1 MTAFIIRR
9 LLLLPLI
16 LFGVTLIIFSFTE
29 ILGPEKM
36 ISAYVN
42 PNLFDKL
49 SNEEIDKLIDQYG
62 LNDPM
67 WTRYFKWLGGVLR
80 GDLGWSVT
88 AKEPVADAIKKRIP
102 YTIELALYAFIPV
115 ITVGIWLGVKAA
127 VNRDKF
133 IDHFIRIFAIVG
145 WSLPDFVFGLII
157 LMIFYSVLGWFPP
170 GTLSDWADSVV
181 KSNEFHKIT
190 HLLTIDALLN
200 GRLDI
205 FWDAL
210 RHLIG
215 PILTISW
222 LWWAYLLRIS
232 RSSML
237 EVLGKEYVRTAR
249 AKGVPEREVIHKH
262 AKKNAMI
269 PVVTVAG
276 AMVIG
281 LLAGTVIV
289 EVIFNRV
296 GMGRFTAQA
305 ATQLDYA
312 AILGST
318 LFYSTLL
325 VVGNLIIDV
334 LYAILDPR
342 IRLG

>member
-1 MTAFIIRR
+1 MTAYIIRR

-49 SNEEIDKLIDQYG
+49 SNEEIDKLIEKYG
-62 LNDPM
+62 LKDPM
-67 WTRYFKWLGGVLR
+67 WTRYFKWLGGVLK

-88 AKEPVADAIKKRIP
+88 AKQPVADAIKERIP

-115 ITVGIWLGVKAA
+115 IAVGIWLGVTAA

-170 GTLSDWADSVV
+170 GTLSDWADSIV
-181 KSNEFHKIT
+181 KSDSFHKIT
-190 HLLTIDALLN
+190 HLLTIDSLLN

-222 LWWAYLLRIS
+222 LWWAYLLRIT

-249 AKGVPEREVIHKH
+249 AKGVPEKEVIHKH

-289 EVIFNRV
+289 EVIFNRI

-325 VVGNLIIDV
+325 VVGNLIIDI

>member
-1 MTAFIIRR
+1 MTAYIIRR

-42 PNLFDKL
+42 PNVFDKL
-49 SNEEIDKLIDQYG
+49 SNEDIDRLIEKYG

-67 WTRYFKWLGGVLR
+67 WTRYFKWLGGVLK
-80 GDLGWSVT
+80 GELGWSVT
-88 AKEPVADAIKKRIP
+88 AKQPVADAIKERIP

-115 ITVGIWLGVKAA
+115 IAVGIWLGVTAA

-145 WSLPDFVFGLII
+145 WSLPDFVFGLIV

-170 GTLSDWADSVV
+170 GTLSDWADSIV
-181 KSNEFHKIT
+181 KSDSFHKIT

-200 GRLDI
+200 GRLDV

-222 LWWAYLLRIS
+222 LWWAYLLRIT

-249 AKGVPEREVIHKH
+249 AKGVPEKEVIHKH

-325 VVGNLIIDV
+325 VIGNLIIDI

>member
-1 MTAFIIRR
+1 
-9 LLLLPLI
+9 

-42 PNLFDKL
+42 PNVFDKL
-49 SNEEIDKLIDQYG
+49 SNEDIDRLIEKYG

-67 WTRYFKWLGGVLR
+67 WTRYFKWLGGVLK
-80 GDLGWSVT
+80 GELGWSVT
-88 AKEPVADAIKKRIP
+88 AKQPVADAIKERIP

-115 ITVGIWLGVKAA
+115 IAVGIWLGVTAA

-145 WSLPDFVFGLII
+145 WSLPDFVFGLIV

-170 GTLSDWADSVV
+170 GTLSDWADSIV
-181 KSNEFHKIT
+181 KSDSFHKIT

-200 GRLDI
+200 GRLDV

-222 LWWAYLLRIS
+222 LWWAYLLRIT

-249 AKGVPEREVIHKH
+249 AKGVPEKEVIHKH

-325 VVGNLIIDV
+325 VIGNLIIDI

>member
-1 MTAFIIRR
+1 LTAYIIRR

-42 PNLFDKL
+42 PNVFDKL
-49 SNEEIDKLIDQYG
+49 SNEDIDRLIEKYG

-67 WTRYFKWLGGVLR
+67 WTRYFKWLGGVLK
-80 GDLGWSVT
+80 GELGWSVT
-88 AKEPVADAIKKRIP
+88 AKQPVADAIKERIP

-115 ITVGIWLGVKAA
+115 IAVGIWLGVTAA

-145 WSLPDFVFGLII
+145 WSLPDFVFGLIV

-170 GTLSDWADSVV
+170 GTLSDWADSIV
-181 KSNEFHKIT
+181 KSDSFHKIT

-200 GRLDI
+200 GRLDV

-222 LWWAYLLRIS
+222 LWWAYLLRIT

-249 AKGVPEREVIHKH
+249 AKGVPEKEVIHKH

-325 VVGNLIIDV
+325 VIGNLIIDI